1 MMKTAIRYAVRAVA
15 LFVALYATLSLL
27 DYIGTTFGAF
37 WIWVAILSAVGALT
51 AYAEH
56 HERNHK

>member
-1 MMKTAIRYAVRAVA
+1 MKTVIRYAVRAAA
-15 LFVALYATLSLL
+15 LFAAVFIVLSLI
-27 DYIGTTFGAF
+27 DYIGITFGVF
-37 WIWVAILSAVGALT
+37 WCWVLVIGAAAALT

>member
-1 MMKTAIRYAVRAVA
+1 MKTVIRFAVRAAA
-15 LFVALYATLSLL
+15 LFAALFIVLSLL

-37 WIWVAILSAVGALT
+37 WCWVLIIGAGAALT

-56 HERNHK
+56 HERKHK

>member
-1 MMKTAIRYAVRAVA
+1 MKTVIRGAA
-15 LFVALYATLSLL
+15 LFAVIFVAVFAALSLL

-37 WIWVAILSAVGALT
+37 WVWVLIIGAAAALT

-56 HERNHK
+56 HERTRK

>member
-1 MMKTAIRYAVRAVA
+1 MKTVIRGAA
-15 LFVALYATLSLL
+15 LFAVIFVAVFAALSLL

-37 WIWVAILSAVGALT
+37 WVWVVVIGAAATLT

-56 HERNHK
+56 HERTRK

>member
-1 MMKTAIRYAVRAVA
+1 MKTVIRYAVRAAA
-15 LFVALYATLSLL
+15 LFAALFIVLSLL
-27 DYIGTTFGAF
+27 DYIGTTFGVF
-37 WIWVAILSAVGALT
+37 WIWVVVIAGAAALT

>member
-1 MMKTAIRYAVRAVA
+1 MKTVIRYAVRAAA
-15 LFVALYATLSLL
+15 LFAALFIVLSLL
-27 DYIGTTFGAF
+27 DYIGTTFGVF
-37 WIWVAILSAVGALT
+37 WIWVVVIGGAAALT

>member
-1 MMKTAIRYAVRAVA
+1 MKTAIRYAVRAVA
-15 LFVALYATLSLL
+15 LFVALYAALSLL

-37 WIWVAILSAVGALT
+37 WIWVVILSGVGALT

>member
-1 MMKTAIRYAVRAVA
+1 MKTMIRYAVRAAV
-15 LFVALYATLSLL
+15 LFIAIYIVLSLL

-37 WIWVAILSAVGALT
+37 WCWFLIISAGAGLT

-56 HERNHK
+56 HERKRT

>member
-1 MMKTAIRYAVRAVA
+1 MKTMTRFAVRAAV
-15 LFVALYATLSLL
+15 LFAVLFAVLSLL

-37 WIWVAILSAVGALT
+37 WCWVLIIGAGAGLT

-56 HERNHK
+56 HERKHK

>member
-1 MMKTAIRYAVRAVA
+1 MKTMIRYAVRAVA

-37 WIWVAILSAVGALT
+37 WCWVFVLSGGAALT

>member
-1 MMKTAIRYAVRAVA
+1 MKTVIRYAVRAGA
-15 LFVALYATLSLL
+15 LFIALYVALSLL
-27 DYIGTTFGAF
+27 DYIGNRFGIF
-37 WIWVAILSAVGALT
+37 WAYVTIIGAAGALT

>member
-1 MMKTAIRYAVRAVA
+1 MKTVIRYAVRAAA
-15 LFVALYATLSLL
+15 LFAALFIALSLL

-37 WIWVAILSAVGALT
+37 WCWVLIIGAAAALT

-56 HERNHK
+56 HERTRK

>member
-1 MMKTAIRYAVRAVA
+1 MKTAIRYAVRAVA
-15 LFVALYATLSLL
+15 LLIALFVVLSLL
-27 DYIGTTFGAF
+27 DYIGTTFGVF
-37 WIWVAILSAVGALT
+37 WIWVVILSAVGALT

>member
-1 MMKTAIRYAVRAVA
+1 MNTLIRYAVRAGT
-15 LFVALYATLSLL
+15 LFVALYIALSML
-27 DYIGTTFGAF
+27 DYIGTTFGVF
-37 WIWVAILSAVGALT
+37 WVWVVILSAVGALT

>member
-1 MMKTAIRYAVRAVA
+1 MIRSAA
-15 LFVALYATLSLL
+15 LFAVIFVAVFATLSLL

-37 WIWVAILSAVGALT
+37 WVWVLIIGAAGAFT

-56 HERNHK
+56 HERRDK